1 MRAWAGEGESFKD
14 LLEQDSALSA
24 VLSADQLDACFDPE
38 RLLRNLDPIFDR
50 VFTL

>member
-1 MRAWAGEGESFKD
+1 MRTWAGEGDSFKD
-14 LLEQDSALSA
+14 LLAQDPALSA

-38 RLLRNLDPIFDR
+38 RLLKNLDAIFDR